1 MLAVLSA
8 LGTIAV
14 VVAAGWFVGRTG
26 ALGEG
31 ARRVLAATA
40 FTVATPA
47 LLIDTL
53 GRADLGLLV
62 SRSALVTFA
71 TTTVVAL
78 VAAAVLGLVRRR
90 PAGDLVVGVLASSYV
105 NAGNIGIPLTA
116 YLLGSIVSVV
126 PPTLYQ
132 QLVLGPLALVVLDA
146 RTRRSRRTDAVGDA
160 EVAEP
165 VPAARLGTLRSVL
178 RRTLRNPVIIG
189 TLTGIALAAL
199 PWTVPDVVLQPFALL
214 GAAAPPLALLTFGMS
229 LAVPRV
235 GAEAAPRGDVALVA
249 VLRSVVHPALAIGLG
264 TLLGLHGDALLAVAV
279 VSALPT
285 AQNVL
290 VYAIQYRQGTAL
302 ARDAGLVTTVL
313 AVPSLLVVAALLG

>member
-26 ALGEG
+26 VLGEN
-31 ARRVLAATA
+31 AQRVLAATA

-47 LLIDTL
+47 LLIATI
-53 GRADLGLLV
+53 GRADLHLLL

-71 TTTVVAL
+71 STTLVAL
-78 VAAAVLGLVRRR
+78 VAAAVLRLVRRR
-90 PAGDLVVGVLASSYV
+90 PAGDVVVGVLASSYV

-116 YLLGSIVSVV
+116 YLLGSVVSVV

-132 QLVLGPLALVVLDA
+132 QLVLGPLAMVVLDA
-146 RTRRSRRTDAVGDA
+146 RRRASDQV
-160 EVAEP
+160 VAGTA
-165 VPAARLGTLRSVL
+165 PAGALGTLGSVL

-189 TLTGIALAAL
+189 TLTGIVLAAL
-199 PWTVPDVVLQPFALL
+199 PVTLPAVVFQPLELL

-229 LAVPRV
+229 LAAPRV
-235 GAEAAPRGDVALVA
+235 VGEQAPRGDLALVA
-249 VLRSVVHPALAIGLG
+249 ALRAVVHPALAIGLG
-264 TLLGLHGDALLAVAV
+264 TLLGLHGEALLAVAV

-313 AVPSLLVVAALLG
+313 AVPSLLVIAAVLG

>member
-14 VVAAGWFVGRTG
+14 VVFAGWFVGRTG
-26 ALGEG
+26 VLGEG
-31 ARRVLAATA
+31 AQRVLAATA

-78 VAAAVLGLVRRR
+78 IAAVVLGLVRRR
-90 PAGDLVVGVLASSYV
+90 SSGDVVVGVLASSYV

-132 QLVLGPLALVVLDA
+132 QLVLGPIAMVVLDA
-146 RTRRSRRTDAVGDA
+146 RRRAQDTAVADPLTRG
-160 EVAEP
+160 
-165 VPAARLGTLRSVL
+165 RLRTLRSVL

-189 TLTGIALAAL
+189 TLIGLVLAAL
-199 PWTVPDVVLQPFALL
+199 PWTLPEVVFQPLELL

-229 LAVPRV
+229 LAAPRV
-235 GAEAAPRGDVALVA
+235 RAEQAPRGDIALVA
-249 VLRSVVHPALAIGLG
+249 VLRAVVHPALAIGLG
-264 TLLGLHGDALLAVAV
+264 TLLGLEGDALLAVAV

-313 AVPSLLVVAALLG
+313 AVPALLVVAAVLG

>member
-14 VVAAGWFVGRTG
+14 VVGVGWFVGRTG
-26 ALGEG
+26 VLGEG
-31 ARRVLAATA
+31 AHRVLAATA

-53 GRADLGLLV
+53 GRADLALLV

-78 VAAAVLGLVRRR
+78 LAGGYFALLRRR
-90 PAGDLVVGVLASSYV
+90 PAGDAVVGVLASSYV

-116 YLLGSIVSVV
+116 YLLGSIVAVV

-132 QLVLGPLALVVLDA
+132 QLVLGPIALVVLDA
-146 RTRRSRRTDAVGDA
+146 RNRRARAGS
-160 EVAEP
+160 VAEP
-165 VPAARLGTLRSVL
+165 ARRGVL
-178 RRTLRNPVIIG
+178 RPVLGRTLRNPVIVG
-189 TLTGIALAAL
+189 TLVGLLLAAL
-199 PWTVPDVVLQPFALL
+199 PWTLPDVVLQPLALL

-229 LAVPRV
+229 LALPRV
-235 GAEAAPRGDVALVA
+235 GADRSPRSDLAVVA

-264 TLLGLHGDALLAVAV
+264 TLLGLEGTALLAVAV

-302 ARDAGLVTTVL
+302 ARDAGLLTTLL

>member
-26 ALGEG
+26 VLGEG
-31 ARRVLAATA
+31 AQRVLAATA

-62 SRSALVTFA
+62 SRSAVVTFA
-71 TTTVVAL
+71 STTVVAL
-78 VAAAVLGLVRRR
+78 VAAVVLGLVRRR
-90 PAGDLVVGVLASSYV
+90 SSGDVVVGVLASSYV

-132 QLVLGPLALVVLDA
+132 QLVLGPIAMVVLDA
-146 RTRRSRRTDAVGDA
+146 RRRAQDTAVADPLTRG
-160 EVAEP
+160 
-165 VPAARLGTLRSVL
+165 RLRTLRSVL

-189 TLTGIALAAL
+189 TLVGLALAAL
-199 PWTVPDVVLQPFALL
+199 PWTLPEVVFQPLALL

-235 GAEAAPRGDVALVA
+235 RAEQAPRGDIALVA
-249 VLRSVVHPALAIGLG
+249 VLRAVVHPALAIGLG
-264 TLLGLHGDALLAVAV
+264 TLLGLEGDALLAVAV

-302 ARDAGLVTTVL
+302 ARDAGLVTTIL
-313 AVPSLLVVAALLG
+313 AVPALLVVAAVLG

>member
-14 VVAAGWFVGRTG
+14 VVLAGWFVGRTG
-26 ALGEG
+26 VLGEG
-31 ARRVLAATA
+31 AQRVLAATA

-78 VAAAVLGLVRRR
+78 IAAVVLGLVRRR
-90 PAGDLVVGVLASSYV
+90 SAGDVVVGVLASSYV

-132 QLVLGPLALVVLDA
+132 QLVLGPIAMVVLDA
-146 RTRRSRRTDAVGDA
+146 RRRAQDTSVADPLTRG
-160 EVAEP
+160 
-165 VPAARLGTLRSVL
+165 RLRTLRSVL

-189 TLTGIALAAL
+189 TLIGLVLAAL
-199 PWTVPDVVLQPFALL
+199 PWTLPEVVFQPLSLL

-235 GAEAAPRGDVALVA
+235 RAEQAPRGDIALVA
-249 VLRSVVHPALAIGLG
+249 VLRAVVHPALAIGLG
-264 TLLGLHGDALLAVAV
+264 TLLGLEGDALLAVAV

-313 AVPSLLVVAALLG
+313 AVPALLVVAAVLG

>member
-14 VVAAGWFVGRTG
+14 VVGVGWFVGRTG
-26 ALGEG
+26 VLGEG
-31 ARRVLAATA
+31 AHRVLAATA

-62 SRSALVTFA
+62 SRSALVTFV

-78 VAAAVLGLVRRR
+78 LAAGYFVLLRRR
-90 PAGDLVVGVLASSYV
+90 PAGDAVVGVLASSYV

-132 QLVLGPLALVVLDA
+132 QLVLGPIALAVLDA
-146 RTRRSRRTDAVGDA
+146 RHRRARAGS
-160 EVAEP
+160 VAEP
-165 VPAARLGTLRSVL
+165 ARRGVL
-178 RRTLRNPVIIG
+178 RPVVGRTLRNPVIVG
-189 TLTGIALAAL
+189 TLVGLVLAAL
-199 PWTVPDVVLQPFALL
+199 PWTLPDVVLQPLALL

-229 LAVPRV
+229 LALPRV
-235 GAEAAPRGDVALVA
+235 GAERSPRSDLAVVA

-264 TLLGLHGDALLAVAV
+264 TLLGLEGTTLLALAV

-290 VYAIQYRQGTAL
+290 VYAIQYRQGAAL
-302 ARDAGLVTTVL
+302 ARDAGLVTTLL
-313 AVPSLLVVAALLG
+313 AVPALLVVAALLG

>member
-1 MLAVLSA
+1 MLAVLTA

-26 ALGEG
+26 VLGDN
-31 ARRVLAATA
+31 AQRVLAATA

-47 LLIDTL
+47 LLIETI
-53 GRADLGLLV
+53 GRADLGLLL

-78 VAAAVLGLVRRR
+78 VAAAVLGLIRRR
-90 PAGDLVVGVLASSYV
+90 SAGDVVVGVLASSYV

-116 YLLGSIVSVV
+116 YLLGSVVSVV

-132 QLVLGPLALVVLDA
+132 QLVLGPIAMVVLDA
-146 RTRRSRRTDAVGDA
+146 RRRARDGV
-160 EVAEP
+160 VAGTA
-165 VPAARLGTLRSVL
+165 PAGALGTLRSVL

-199 PWTVPDVVLQPFALL
+199 PFSLPAAVFQPLELL

-235 GAEAAPRGDVALVA
+235 GDEQAPRGDVALVA
-249 VLRSVVHPALAIGLG
+249 VLRAVVHPALAIGLG
-264 TLLGLHGDALLAVAV
+264 TLLGLRGDALLAVAV

-302 ARDAGLVTTVL
+302 ARDAGLVTTIL
-313 AVPSLLVVAALLG
+313 AVPSLLVIAAVLG

>member
-1 MLAVLSA
+1 MLAALS
-8 LGTIAV
+8 TIAV

-26 ALGEG
+26 ALGDG
-31 ARRVLAATA
+31 AQRVLAATA

-47 LLIDTL
+47 LLVDTVAH
-53 GRADLGLLV
+53 ADLHLLL
-62 SRSALVTFA
+62 SRSAVVTFA

-78 VAAAVLGLVRRR
+78 VAAGVLGLVWRR
-90 PAGDLVVGVLASSYV
+90 PAADVVVGVLSSSYV

-132 QLVLGPLALVVLDA
+132 QLVLGPLALVVLDSRTGPARDASIAAPTRRGGALRAA
-146 RTRRSRRTDAVGDA
+146 RTALT
-160 EVAEP
+160 
-165 VPAARLGTLRSVL
+165 
-178 RRTLRNPVIIG
+178 RTLRNPVIIG
-189 TLTGIALAAL
+189 TLTGLLLAAL
-199 PWTVPDVVLQPFALL
+199 PWSLPEIVFQPLSLL

-229 LAVPRV
+229 LAAPRV
-235 GAEAAPRGDVALVA
+235 RAESAPRRELVLVA

-264 TLLGLHGDALLAVAV
+264 LALGLEGHALLAVAV

-290 VYAIQYRQGTAL
+290 VYAIQYRHGTAL

-313 AVPSLLVVAALLG
+313 AVPALLIIAAFLG

>member
-14 VVAAGWFVGRTG
+14 VIAAGWFVGRTG
-26 ALGEG
+26 VLGEG

-78 VAAAVLGLVRRR
+78 VAAAVLGPVRRR

-146 RTRRSRRTDAVGDA
+146 RTRRSRAVRDA

-189 TLTGIALAAL
+189 TLVGIALAAL

-313 AVPSLLVVAALLG
+313 AVPSLLVIAALLG

>member
-14 VVAAGWFVGRTG
+14 VVGAGWFVGRTG
-26 ALGEG
+26 VLGEG
-31 ARRVLAATA
+31 AQRVLAATA

-62 SRSALVTFA
+62 SRSALVTFL

-78 VAAAVLGLVRRR
+78 LAGGYFVLLRRR
-90 PAGDLVVGVLASSYV
+90 PAGDAVVGVLASAYV

-116 YLLGSIVSVV
+116 YLLGSVVSVV

-132 QLVLGPLALVVLDA
+132 QLVLGPIALVVLDA
-146 RTRRSRRTDAVGDA
+146 RNRQARAGTV
-160 EVAEP
+160 VEP
-165 VPAARLGTLRSVL
+165 ARPGVLRSVL
-178 RRTLRNPVIIG
+178 GRTLRNPVIVG
-189 TLTGIALAAL
+189 TLVGLVLAAL
-199 PWTVPDVVLQPFALL
+199 PWTPPDVALQPLALL

-229 LAVPRV
+229 LAAPRV
-235 GAEAAPRGDVALVA
+235 RADRSPRADLVVVA

-264 TLLGLHGDALLAVAV
+264 SLLGLHGTTLLAVAV

-290 VYAIQYRQGTAL
+290 VYAIQYRQGAAL
-302 ARDAGLVTTVL
+302 ARDAGLLTTLL

>member
-1 MLAVLSA
+1 MGAVLAA

-14 VVAAGWFVGRTG
+14 VIGAGWFVGRTG

-31 ARRVLAATA
+31 AQRVLAATA
-40 FTVATPA
+40 FTVCTPA
-47 LLIDTL
+47 LLVDTVAHAA
-53 GRADLGLLV
+53 RHLLL

-71 TTTVVAL
+71 STTVVAL
-78 VAAAVLGLVRRR
+78 VAAAVLRLVWRR
-90 PAGDLVVGVLASSYV
+90 PAADVVVGVLSSSYV

-132 QLVLGPLALVVLDA
+132 QLILGPLALIVLDSRTGPSRDATVAAPTRRAGIWRTA
-146 RTRRSRRTDAVGDA
+146 RTALT
-160 EVAEP
+160 
-165 VPAARLGTLRSVL
+165 
-178 RRTLRNPVIIG
+178 RTLRNPVIIG
-189 TLTGIALAAL
+189 TLTGLLLAAL
-199 PWTVPDVVLQPFALL
+199 PWQLPELVFQPLSLL

-229 LAVPRV
+229 LAAPRV
-235 GAEAAPRGDVALVA
+235 QAERAPRRDLVLVS

-264 TLLGLHGDALLAVAV
+264 VLLGLEGPALLAVAV

-290 VYAIQYRQGTAL
+290 VYAIQYRHGTAL

-313 AVPSLLVVAALLG
+313 AVPTLLVVASVLG

>member
-8 LGTIAV
+8 LGSIAV
-14 VVAAGWFVGRTG
+14 VVFAGWFVGRTG
-26 ALGEG
+26 VLGEG
-31 ARRVLAATA
+31 AQRVLAATA

-78 VAAAVLGLVRRR
+78 IAAVVLGLVRRR
-90 PAGDLVVGVLASSYV
+90 SSGDIVVGVLASSYV

-132 QLVLGPLALVVLDA
+132 QLVLGPIAMVVLDA
-146 RTRRSRRTDAVGDA
+146 RRRAQDTAIADPLTRG
-160 EVAEP
+160 
-165 VPAARLGTLRSVL
+165 RLRTLRSVL

-189 TLTGIALAAL
+189 TLIGLVLAAL
-199 PWTVPDVVLQPFALL
+199 PWTLPEVVFQPLELL

-229 LAVPRV
+229 LAAPRV
-235 GAEAAPRGDVALVA
+235 RAEQAPRGDIALVA
-249 VLRSVVHPALAIGLG
+249 VLRAVVHPALAIGLG
-264 TLLGLHGDALLAVAV
+264 TLLGLEGDALLAVAV

-313 AVPSLLVVAALLG
+313 AVPALLVVAAVLG

>member
-14 VVAAGWFVGRTG
+14 VVFAGWFVGRTG
-26 ALGEG
+26 VLGEG
-31 ARRVLAATA
+31 AQRVLAATA

-78 VAAAVLGLVRRR
+78 IAAVVLGLVRRR
-90 PAGDLVVGVLASSYV
+90 SSGDVVVGVLASSYV

-132 QLVLGPLALVVLDA
+132 QLVLGPIAMVVLDA
-146 RTRRSRRTDAVGDA
+146 RRRAQDTAVADPLTGG
-160 EVAEP
+160 
-165 VPAARLGTLRSVL
+165 RLRTLRSVL

-189 TLTGIALAAL
+189 TLIGLVLAAL
-199 PWTVPDVVLQPFALL
+199 PWTLPEVVFQPLELL

-229 LAVPRV
+229 LAAPRV
-235 GAEAAPRGDVALVA
+235 RAEQAPRGDIALVA
-249 VLRSVVHPALAIGLG
+249 VLRAVVHPALAIGLG
-264 TLLGLHGDALLAVAV
+264 TLLGLTGDALLAVAV

-313 AVPSLLVVAALLG
+313 AVPALLVVAAVLG

>member
-1 MLAVLSA
+1 MPAVLSA

-26 ALGEG
+26 VLGDN
-31 ARRVLAATA
+31 AQRVLAATA

-47 LLIDTL
+47 LLVETI
-53 GRADLGLLV
+53 GRADLGLLL

-78 VAAAVLGLVRRR
+78 VAAAVLGLIRRR
-90 PAGDLVVGVLASSYV
+90 SSGDVVVGVLASSYV

-116 YLLGSIVSVV
+116 YLLGSVVSVV

-132 QLVLGPLALVVLDA
+132 QLVLGPIAMVVLDA
-146 RTRRSRRTDAVGDA
+146 RRRASDGV
-160 EVAEP
+160 VAGTAP
-165 VPAARLGTLRSVL
+165 SGALGTLRSVL

-199 PWTVPDVVLQPFALL
+199 PFSLPAVVFQPLELL

-235 GAEAAPRGDVALVA
+235 RGEQAPRGDIALVA
-249 VLRSVVHPALAIGLG
+249 VLRAVVHPALAIGLG

-290 VYAIQYRQGTAL
+290 VYAIQYRQGIAL
-302 ARDAGLVTTVL
+302 ARDAGLVTTIL
-313 AVPSLLVVAALLG
+313 AVPSLLVIAAVLG

>member
-14 VVAAGWFVGRTG
+14 VVFAGWFVGRTG

-31 ARRVLAATA
+31 AQRVLAATA

-71 TTTVVAL
+71 TTTVVA
-78 VAAAVLGLVRRR
+78 AIAAVVLGVVRRR
-90 PAGDLVVGVLASSYV
+90 SSGDVVVGVLASSYV

-132 QLVLGPLALVVLDA
+132 QLVLGPIAMVVLDA
-146 RTRRSRRTDAVGDA
+146 RRRAQDTSVTDPLHRG
-160 EVAEP
+160 
-165 VPAARLGTLRSVL
+165 RLRTLRSVL

-189 TLTGIALAAL
+189 TLTGLVLAAL
-199 PWTVPDVVLQPFALL
+199 PWSLPEVVFQPLALL

-235 GAEAAPRGDVALVA
+235 RAEQAPRGDIALVA
-249 VLRSVVHPALAIGLG
+249 VLRAVVHPALAIGLG
-264 TLLGLHGDALLAVAV
+264 TLLGLEGDALLAVAV

-302 ARDAGLVTTVL
+302 ARDAGLVTTIL
-313 AVPSLLVVAALLG
+313 AVPSLLVVAAILG

>member
-14 VVAAGWFVGRTG
+14 VVAVGWFVGRTG
-26 ALGEG
+26 VLGPG
-31 ARRVLAATA
+31 AQRVLATTA

-53 GRADLGLLV
+53 AHADLGLLV
-62 SRSALVTFA
+62 SRSALVTVVS
-71 TTTVVAL
+71 TTVVAL
-78 VAAAVLGLVRRR
+78 LAAGWFALLRRR
-90 PAGDLVVGVLASSYV
+90 PPGDAVAGVLSSAYV

-116 YLLGSIVSVV
+116 YLLGSVVSVV

-132 QLVLGPLALVVLDA
+132 QLVLAPIALVVLDA
-146 RTRRSRRTDAVGDA
+146 RNRRARAGT
-160 EVAEP
+160 VAEP
-165 VPAARLGTLRSVL
+165 AHPGVLRSVAG
-178 RRTLRNPVIIG
+178 RTLRNPVIIG
-189 TLTGIALAAL
+189 TLIGLLLAAL
-199 PWTVPDVVLQPFALL
+199 PWTLPGAVLQPFALL

-235 GAEAAPRGDVALVA
+235 GADRSPRSDLAVVA
-249 VLRSVVHPALAIGLG
+249 VLRSVVHPALAIGVG
-264 TLLGLHGDALLAVAV
+264 TLLGLEGSALLAVAV

-302 ARDAGLVTTVL
+302 ARDAGLLTTVL
-313 AVPSLLVVAALLG
+313 AIPSLLVVAALLG

>member
-1 MLAVLSA
+1 MGAVLAA

-14 VVAAGWFVGRTG
+14 VIAAGWVAGRTG
-26 ALGEG
+26 VLGEG
-31 ARRVLAATA
+31 AQRVLAATA

-47 LLIDTL
+47 LLVDTV
-53 GRADLGLLV
+53 AHSDLHLLL

-71 TTTVVAL
+71 STTVVAL
-78 VAAAVLGLVRRR
+78 VAAGVLRLVWRR
-90 PAGDLVVGVLASSYV
+90 PAADVVVGVLSSSYV

-132 QLVLGPLALVVLDA
+132 QLILGPLALIVLDSHRRPALDAGVAAPTHRAGLRGVLRTA
-146 RTRRSRRTDAVGDA
+146 RTALA
-160 EVAEP
+160 
-165 VPAARLGTLRSVL
+165 
-178 RRTLRNPVIIG
+178 RTLRNPVIIG
-189 TLTGIALAAL
+189 TLVGLLLAAL
-199 PWTVPDVVLQPFALL
+199 PWKAPDLVFQPLSLL

-235 GAEAAPRGDVALVA
+235 GGDRAPRRDLVLVSA
-249 VLRSVVHPALAIGLG
+249 LRSVVHPALAIALG
-264 TLLGLHGDALLAVAV
+264 TLLGLQGPELLAVAV

-290 VYAIQYRQGTAL
+290 VYAIQYRHGTAL

-313 AVPSLLVVAALLG
+313 AVPALLVIAAVLG

>member
-1 MLAVLSA
+1 MLGVLSA

-14 VVAAGWFVGRTG
+14 VVGVGWFVGRTG
-26 ALGEG
+26 VLGEG
-31 ARRVLAATA
+31 AQRVLAATA

-47 LLIDTL
+47 LLVDTIA
-53 GRADLGLLV
+53 GADLHLLV
-62 SRSALVTFA
+62 SRSAIVTFA
-71 TTTVVAL
+71 STTVVAL
-78 VAAAVLGLVRRR
+78 LAATVLGLVRRR
-90 PAGDLVVGVLASSYV
+90 PAGDVVVGVLASSYV

-146 RTRRSRRTDAVGDA
+146 QQRRRLDASVATPTARRRFA
-160 EVAEP
+160 
-165 VPAARLGTLRSVL
+165 TLRTVV

-189 TLTGIALAAL
+189 TLVGLALAAL
-199 PWTVPDVVLQPFALL
+199 PWAVPEVVLQPLHLL

-229 LAVPRV
+229 LAAPRV
-235 GAEAAPRGDVALVA
+235 AAERAPRGDVALVA
-249 VLRSVVHPALAIGLG
+249 ALRSVVHPALGIGLG
-264 TLLGLHGDALLAVAV
+264 TLVGLEGDALLAVAV

-290 VYAIQYRQGTAL
+290 VYAIQYRHGTAL

-313 AVPSLLVVAALLG
+313 AVPALLVVAALLG

>member
-14 VVAAGWFVGRTG
+14 VVFAGWFVGRTG
-26 ALGEG
+26 VLGEG
-31 ARRVLAATA
+31 AQRVLAATA

-78 VAAAVLGLVRRR
+78 IAAVVLGLVRRR
-90 PAGDLVVGVLASSYV
+90 SSGDVVVGVLASSYV

-132 QLVLGPLALVVLDA
+132 QLVLGPIAMVVLDA
-146 RTRRSRRTDAVGDA
+146 RRRAQDTSVADPLTRG
-160 EVAEP
+160 
-165 VPAARLGTLRSVL
+165 RLRTLRSVL

-189 TLTGIALAAL
+189 TLTGLVLAAL
-199 PWTVPDVVLQPFALL
+199 PWTLPEVVFQPLELL

-235 GAEAAPRGDVALVA
+235 RAEQAPRGDIALVA
-249 VLRSVVHPALAIGLG
+249 VLRAVVHPALAIGLG
-264 TLLGLHGDALLAVAV
+264 TVLGLEGDALLAVAV

-302 ARDAGLVTTVL
+302 ARDAGLVTTIL
-313 AVPSLLVVAALLG
+313 AVPSLLVVAAVLG

>member
-26 ALGEG
+26 VLGDN
-31 ARRVLAATA
+31 AQRVLAATA

-47 LLIDTL
+47 LLIETI
-53 GRADLGLLV
+53 GRADLHLLL

-71 TTTVVAL
+71 STTVVAL
-78 VAAAVLGLVRRR
+78 VAAAVLRLVRRR
-90 PAGDLVVGVLASSYV
+90 SAGDVVVGVLASSYV

-116 YLLGSIVSVV
+116 YLLGSVVSVV

-132 QLVLGPLALVVLDA
+132 QLVLGPLAMVVLDA
-146 RTRRSRRTDAVGDA
+146 RRRASDQV
-160 EVAEP
+160 VAGTA
-165 VPAARLGTLRSVL
+165 PAGALGTLGSVL

-199 PWTVPDVVLQPFALL
+199 PVTLPAVVFQPLELL

-229 LAVPRV
+229 LAAPRV
-235 GAEAAPRGDVALVA
+235 RAEQAPRGDLVLVA
-249 VLRSVVHPALAIGLG
+249 VLRAVVHPALAIGLG
-264 TLLGLHGDALLAVAV
+264 TLLGLHGEALLAVAV

-290 VYAIQYRQGTAL
+290 VYAIQYRQGAAL
-302 ARDAGLVTTVL
+302 ARDAGLVTTIL
-313 AVPSLLVVAALLG
+313 AVPSLLVIAAVLG

>member
-1 MLAVLSA
+1 MLAVLAA
-8 LGTIAV
+8 LGTIV
-14 VVAAGWFVGRTG
+14 VVVVVGWFVGRTR

-31 ARRVLAATA
+31 AQRVLAATA

-62 SRSALVTFA
+62 SRSALVTFLS
-71 TTTVVAL
+71 TTVVAL
-78 VAAAVLGLVRRR
+78 LAAAYLGLVRHR
-90 PAGDLVVGVLASSYV
+90 PTGDLVVGVLASSWV

-132 QLVLGPLALVVLDA
+132 QLVLVPIALVVLDSRNR
-146 RTRRSRRTDAVGDA
+146 RTRDGS
-160 EVAEP
+160 VADP
-165 VPAARLGTLRSVL
+165 TARVRFATLRSVL
-178 RRTLRNPVIIG
+178 RRTLRNPVIVG
-189 TLTGIALAAL
+189 TLIGLVLAAL
-199 PWTVPDVVLQPFALL
+199 PWTLPDVVLQPFALL

-229 LAVPRV
+229 LAAPRV
-235 GAEAAPRGDVALVA
+235 SAEQAPRGDVALVA
-249 VLRSVVHPALAIGLG
+249 VLRAVVHPALAIGLG
-264 TLLGLHGDALLAVAV
+264 TALGLRGEALLAVAV

-313 AVPSLLVVAALLG
+313 AIPALLVVAALLG

>member
-14 VVAAGWFVGRTG
+14 VVAVGWFVGRTG
-26 ALGEG
+26 VLGEG
-31 ARRVLAATA
+31 AQRVLAATA

-47 LLIDTL
+47 LLIDTIAH
-53 GRADLGLLV
+53 ADLHLLV

-78 VAAAVLGLVRRR
+78 IAAAVLGLVRRR
-90 PAGDLVVGVLASSYV
+90 SAGDVVVGVLASSYV

-116 YLLGSIVSVV
+116 YLLGSVVAVV

-132 QLVLGPLALVVLDA
+132 QLVLGPLALVVLDSRNRRA
-146 RTRRSRRTDAVGDA
+146 RGD
-160 EVAEP
+160 EVAAP
-165 VPAARLGTLRSVL
+165 TDRRRLATLRSVL

-189 TLTGIALAAL
+189 TLIGLALAAL
-199 PWTVPDVVLQPFALL
+199 PWSLPEVVFQPLSLL
-214 GAAAPPLALLTFGMS
+214 GAAAPPLALITFGMS
-229 LAVPRV
+229 LAAPRV
-235 GAEAAPRGDVALVA
+235 AAERAPRGDVAMVA

-264 TLLGLHGDALLAVAV
+264 TLLGLEGDALLAVAV

-290 VYAIQYRQGTAL
+290 VYAIQYRHGTAL

-313 AVPSLLVVAALLG
+313 AVPALLVVAAVLG

>member
-26 ALGEG
+26 VLGEN
-31 ARRVLAATA
+31 AQRVLAATA

-47 LLIDTL
+47 LLIETI
-53 GRADLGLLV
+53 GRADLGLLL

-90 PAGDLVVGVLASSYV
+90 SSGDVVVGVLASSYV

-116 YLLGSIVSVV
+116 YLLGSVVSVV

-132 QLVLGPLALVVLDA
+132 QLVLGPIAMVVLDA
-146 RTRRSRRTDAVGDA
+146 RRRARDGV
-160 EVAEP
+160 VAGAA
-165 VPAARLGTLRSVL
+165 PAGALGTLRSVL

-199 PWTVPDVVLQPFALL
+199 PFSLPSAVFQPLELL

-235 GAEAAPRGDVALVA
+235 GGEQAPRGDVALVA
-249 VLRSVVHPALAIGLG
+249 VLRAVVHPALAIGLG
-264 TLLGLHGDALLAVAV
+264 TLLGLRGDALLAVAV

-313 AVPSLLVVAALLG
+313 AVPSLLVIAAVLG

>member
-1 MLAVLSA
+1 MLGVLSA

-14 VVAAGWFVGRTG
+14 VVGVGWFVGRTG
-26 ALGEG
+26 VLGEG
-31 ARRVLAATA
+31 AQRVLAATA

-47 LLIDTL
+47 LLVDTIA
-53 GRADLGLLV
+53 GADLHLLV

-71 TTTVVAL
+71 STTVVAL
-78 VAAAVLGLVRRR
+78 LAATVLGLVRRR
-90 PAGDLVVGVLASSYV
+90 PAGDVVVGVLASSYV

-146 RTRRSRRTDAVGDA
+146 QQRRRLDASVATPTARRRFA
-160 EVAEP
+160 
-165 VPAARLGTLRSVL
+165 TLRTVV

-189 TLTGIALAAL
+189 TLVGLALAAL
-199 PWTVPDVVLQPFALL
+199 PWAVPEVVLQPLHLL

-229 LAVPRV
+229 LAAPRV
-235 GAEAAPRGDVALVA
+235 AAERAPRGDVALVA
-249 VLRSVVHPALAIGLG
+249 VLRSVVHPALGIGLG
-264 TLLGLHGDALLAVAV
+264 TLVGLEGDALLAVAV

-290 VYAIQYRQGTAL
+290 VYAIQYRHGTAL

-313 AVPSLLVVAALLG
+313 AVPALLVVAALLG

>member
-26 ALGEG
+26 VLGEG
-31 ARRVLAATA
+31 AQRVLAATA

-62 SRSALVTFA
+62 SRSAVVTFA
-71 TTTVVAL
+71 STTLVAL
-78 VAAAVLGLVRRR
+78 VAVVVLGLVRRR
-90 PAGDLVVGVLASSYV
+90 SSGDVVVGVLASSYV

-132 QLVLGPLALVVLDA
+132 QLVLGPIAMVVLDA
-146 RTRRSRRTDAVGDA
+146 RRRAQDTAVADPLTRG
-160 EVAEP
+160 
-165 VPAARLGTLRSVL
+165 RLRTLRSVL

-189 TLTGIALAAL
+189 TLVGLALAAL
-199 PWTVPDVVLQPFALL
+199 PWTLPEVVFQPLALL

-235 GAEAAPRGDVALVA
+235 RAEQAPRGDIALVA
-249 VLRSVVHPALAIGLG
+249 VLRAVVHPALAIGLG
-264 TLLGLHGDALLAVAV
+264 TLLGLEGDALLAVAV

-302 ARDAGLVTTVL
+302 ARDAGLVTTIL
-313 AVPSLLVVAALLG
+313 AVPALLVVAAVLG

>member
-31 ARRVLAATA
+31 AQRVLAATA

-146 RTRRSRRTDAVGDA
+146 RTRRARAVGDA
-160 EVAEP
+160 AVAEP

-189 TLTGIALAAL
+189 TLVGIALAAL
-199 PWTVPDVVLQPFALL
+199 PWTLPDVVLQPFALL

-264 TLLGLHGDALLAVAV
+264 TLLGLRGEALLAVAV

-313 AVPSLLVVAALLG
+313 AIPSLLVIAALLG

>member
-14 VVAAGWFVGRTG
+14 IVGVGWFVGRTG
-26 ALGEG
+26 ALGDG
-31 ARRVLAATA
+31 AQRVLAATA

-47 LLIDTL
+47 LLVDTIAH
-53 GRADLGLLV
+53 ADLHLLV

-71 TTTVVAL
+71 STTVVAL
-78 VAAAVLGLVRRR
+78 VAALVLGVVRRR
-90 PAGDLVVGVLASSYV
+90 SAGDVVVGVLASSYV

-132 QLVLGPLALVVLDA
+132 QLLLGPLALVVLDSRNRRA
-146 RTRRSRRTDAVGDA
+146 RGADVATPTDRHRFAAV
-160 EVAEP
+160 
-165 VPAARLGTLRSVL
+165 RSVV

-189 TLTGIALAAL
+189 TLTGLALAAL
-199 PWTVPDVVLQPFALL
+199 PWSLPAVVFQPLSML
-214 GAAAPPLALLTFGMS
+214 GAAAAPPLALLTFGMS
-229 LAVPRV
+229 LAAPRV
-235 GAEAAPRGDVALVA
+235 AAESAPRGDVVLVA

-264 TLLGLHGDALLAVAV
+264 TLLGLEGHALLAVAV

-290 VYAIQYRQGTAL
+290 VYAIQYRHGTAL

-313 AVPSLLVVAALLG
+313 AVPALLVVAAVLG

>member
-14 VVAAGWFVGRTG
+14 VIATGWFVGRTG
-26 ALGEG
+26 VLGES
-31 ARRVLAATA
+31 AQRVLAATA

-47 LLIDTL
+47 LLIDTVAH
-53 GRADLGLLV
+53 ADLQLLL

-71 TTTVVAL
+71 STTAVAL
-78 VAAAVLGLVRRR
+78 VAAVTLGLVRRR
-90 PAGDLVVGVLASSYV
+90 PAGDVVVGVLASSYV

-132 QLVLGPLALVVLDA
+132 QLILAPIALVVLDS
-146 RTRRSRRTDAVGDA
+146 RRGRSRDAS
-160 EVAEP
+160 VADP
-165 VPAARLGTLRSVL
+165 TRHGRLAALRSVAA
-178 RRTLRNPVIIG
+178 RTLRNPVVIG
-189 TLTGIALAAL
+189 TLTGLMLAAL
-199 PWTVPDVVLQPFALL
+199 PWQLPEVVFQPFALL

-235 GAEAAPRGDVALVA
+235 SATRAPRSDIALVA

-264 TLLGLHGDALLAVAV
+264 TLLGLEGEALLAVAV

-290 VYAIQYRQGTAL
+290 VYAIQYQRGTAL

-313 AVPSLLVVAALLG
+313 AVPALLVIAAVLG

>member
-14 VVAAGWFVGRTG
+14 VVFAGWFVGRTG
-26 ALGEG
+26 VLGEG
-31 ARRVLAATA
+31 AQRVLAATA

-78 VAAAVLGLVRRR
+78 VAALVLGLVRRR
-90 PAGDLVVGVLASSYV
+90 SSGDVVVGVLASSYV

-132 QLVLGPLALVVLDA
+132 QLVLGPIAMVVLDA
-146 RTRRSRRTDAVGDA
+146 RRRAQDTAVADPLTRG
-160 EVAEP
+160 
-165 VPAARLGTLRSVL
+165 RLRTLRSVL

-189 TLTGIALAAL
+189 TLIGLVLAAL
-199 PWTVPDVVLQPFALL
+199 PWTLPEVVFQPLELL

-229 LAVPRV
+229 LAIPRV
-235 GAEAAPRGDVALVA
+235 KAEQAPRGDIALVA
-249 VLRSVVHPALAIGLG
+249 VLRAVVHPALAIGFG
-264 TLLGLHGDALLAVAV
+264 TLLGLEGDALLAVAV

-302 ARDAGLVTTVL
+302 ARDAGLVTTIL
-313 AVPSLLVVAALLG
+313 AVPSLLVVAAVLG

>member
-26 ALGEG
+26 VLGEG
-31 ARRVLAATA
+31 AQRVLAATA

-62 SRSALVTFA
+62 SRSAVVTFA
-71 TTTVVAL
+71 STTLVAL
-78 VAAAVLGLVRRR
+78 VAAVVLGLVRRR
-90 PAGDLVVGVLASSYV
+90 SSGDVVVGVLASSYV

-132 QLVLGPLALVVLDA
+132 QLVLGPIAMVVLDA
-146 RTRRSRRTDAVGDA
+146 RRRAQDTAVADPLTRG
-160 EVAEP
+160 
-165 VPAARLGTLRSVL
+165 RLRTLRSVL

-189 TLTGIALAAL
+189 TLVGLALAAL
-199 PWTVPDVVLQPFALL
+199 PWTLPEVVFQPLALL

-235 GAEAAPRGDVALVA
+235 RAEQAPRGDIALVA
-249 VLRSVVHPALAIGLG
+249 VLRAVVHPALAIGLG
-264 TLLGLHGDALLAVAV
+264 TLLGLEGDALLAVAV

-302 ARDAGLVTTVL
+302 ARDAGLVTTIL
-313 AVPSLLVVAALLG
+313 AVPALLVVAAVLG

>member
-14 VVAAGWFVGRTG
+14 VVAAGWFVGRAGVLGDG
-26 ALGEG
+26 AQ
-31 ARRVLAATA
+31 RVLAGTA

-62 SRSALVTFA
+62 SRSALVTVV

-78 VAAAVLGLVRRR
+78 LAAGWFVLVRRR
-90 PAGDLVVGVLASSYV
+90 PPGEAVVGVLASGYV

-116 YLLGSIVSVV
+116 YLLGSVVSVV

-132 QLVLGPLALVVLDA
+132 QLVLAPLALVVLDA
-146 RTRRSRRTDAVGDA
+146 RNRRTRAGT
-160 EVAEP
+160 VAEP
-165 VPAARLGTLRSVL
+165 AHPGVLRSVVG
-178 RRTLRNPVIIG
+178 RTLRNPVIVG
-189 TLTGIALAAL
+189 TLVGLLLAAL
-199 PWTVPDVVLQPFALL
+199 PWTLPDVVLQPFALL

-235 GAEAAPRGDVALVA
+235 GADRSPRGDLAVVA

-264 TLLGLHGDALLAVAV
+264 TALGLDGTALLAVAV

-302 ARDAGLVTTVL
+302 ARDAGLLTTIL
-313 AVPSLLVVAALLG
+313 AVPSLLAVAALLG

>member
-14 VVAAGWFVGRTG
+14 VVFAGWFVGRTG
-26 ALGEG
+26 VLGEG
-31 ARRVLAATA
+31 AQRVLAATA

-78 VAAAVLGLVRRR
+78 IAAVVLGLVRRR
-90 PAGDLVVGVLASSYV
+90 SSGDVVVGVLASSYV

-132 QLVLGPLALVVLDA
+132 QLVLGPIAMVVLDA
-146 RTRRSRRTDAVGDA
+146 RRRAQDTSVADPLTRG
-160 EVAEP
+160 
-165 VPAARLGTLRSVL
+165 RLRTLRSVL

-189 TLTGIALAAL
+189 TLTGLVLAAL
-199 PWTVPDVVLQPFALL
+199 PWTLPEVVFQPLELL

-235 GAEAAPRGDVALVA
+235 RAEQAPRGDIALVA
-249 VLRSVVHPALAIGLG
+249 VLRAVVHPALAIGLG
-264 TLLGLHGDALLAVAV
+264 TLLGLEGDALLAVAV

-302 ARDAGLVTTVL
+302 ARDAGLVTTIL
-313 AVPSLLVVAALLG
+313 AVPSLLVVAAVLG